1 MPRKGFEK
9 PAMACAVLLRG
20 SDPAC
25 FFQEEEVLH
34 RIASIEQIQGR
45 SPDRA
50 QGRVRVTMEDGDS
63 FVISSPDA
71 SRLGLE
77 EGGEL
82 AEEIYAGLFESL
94 RTACMRKCGR
104 LLGSRDYSVKRLREK
119 LCDAGFP
126 AAVIDEAV
134 EKLERAGYLNDIRFA
149 QSYVRSHMR
158 DRSRLR
164 IMRDLAGKG
173 ISETVIEDALAAVG
187 EEENIEDAQR
197 EQVIRLLKKRG
208 FDNESADYKE
218 RQKTMAFLRRKG
230 YPTELIRRLTGGGED
245 WLNMT

>member
-1 MPRKGFEK
+1 MKK
-9 PAMACAVLLRG
+9 NLG
-20 SDPAC
+20 SKLGNIGIGIIIIVFGILMNFYTEPGYGRAAGVITKLKLTE
-25 FFQEEEVLH
+25 QSIMYSKYEVYV
-34 RIASIEQIQGR
+34 SFT
-45 SPDRA
+45 A
-50 QGRVRVTMEDGDS
+50 QDGKTYEN
-63 FVISSPDA
+63 VQLEA
-71 SRLGLE
+71 YSRDME

-94 RTACMRKCGR
+94 RTACMRKCGS

-173 ISETVIEDALAAVG
+173 ISETVMAPAL
-187 EEENIEDAQR
+187 
-197 EQVIRLLKKRG
+197 
-208 FDNESADYKE
+208 
-218 RQKTMAFLRRKG
+218 
-230 YPTELIRRLTGGGED
+230 
-245 WLNMT
+245 